1 MWITWYTS
9 GLVAD
14 PPVVTGPRSEGVVGL
29 SGLGLARGR
38 VLALAVAIV
47 AILAG
52 GTWVAL
58 TKASAQQGTAKAA
71 AAHDRAAKHASK
83 AQAQPLTVTSITPAA
98 HDQTVDGAAP
108 IRVVFSSPLATD
120 SPWPT
125 LSPSIDG
132 TWTKVNS
139 RTIEFHPVSGF
150 TELTHVKLTIPAGPN
165 GVRSVKGGQLATP
178 AVQRF
183 RTGQFSTMRLEQLL
197 AQLGY
202 LPLTWQPIPGDLPVP
217 AADENGQ
224 LSAAYSPPDGT
235 FLWQPGYP
243 AKLQRFWDE
252 GKPSLVLTGAVMA
265 FESDHSLTMDGVVG
279 RGVWNA
285 LLSAVAKGQNN
296 PHGYTYALASQVS
309 PETLTVWHN
318 GKVILHTL
326 ANTGIPAA
334 PTAIGTAPVYLRY
347 TFQIMKGTNP
357 DGTKYADPVSWVSY
371 FRSGEAVHYFAR
383 GSYGF
388 QQSLGCVEL
397 PLAQAKFVW
406 PYMTYGTLVTV
417 TAP

>member
-1 MWITWYTS
+1 
-9 GLVAD
+9 
-14 PPVVTGPRSEGVVGL
+14 L
-29 SGLGLARGR
+29 SGLGLLRGR
-38 VLALAVAIV
+38 VLALAAAIA
-47 AILAG
+47 AILAS
-52 GTWVAL
+52 GTWFAL
-58 TKASAQQGTAKAA
+58 TRASAQPGSKDGSHA
-71 AAHDRAAKHASK
+71 AAKHASDV
-83 AQAQPLTVTSITPAA
+83 AAPPLTVVSVSPAE
-98 HDQTVDGAAP
+98 HDQTANGAAP
-108 IRVVFSSPLATD
+108 IRVTFSAPLATS

-132 TWTKVNS
+132 EWQRVNS
-139 RTIEFHPVSGF
+139 RTIEFVPVSGF
-150 TELTHVKLTIPAGPN
+150 AELTHVKVTIPAGSS
-165 GVRSVKGGQLATP
+165 GMRSAKGSLLAAP
-178 AVQRF
+178 VVQRF
-183 RTGQFSTMRLEQLL
+183 RTGQYSTMRLDQLL

-202 LPLTWQPIPGDLPVP
+202 LPLTWQPIPGDVPVP
-217 AADENGQ
+217 ATNSSGQ

-235 FLWQPGYP
+235 FVWQPGYP
-243 AKLQRFWDE
+243 ARLQSFWSE
-252 GKPSLVLTGAVMA
+252 GQPSLILTGAVMA
-265 FESDHSLTMDGVVG
+265 FESDHSLTMDGVAG

-285 LLSAVAKGQNN
+285 LLNAVAKNQTN
-296 PHGYTYALASQVS
+296 PHGYTYAVASQVD

-334 PTAIGTAPVYLRY
+334 PTTIGTAPVYLRY

-371 FRSGEAVHYFAR
+371 FRAGEAVHYFPR